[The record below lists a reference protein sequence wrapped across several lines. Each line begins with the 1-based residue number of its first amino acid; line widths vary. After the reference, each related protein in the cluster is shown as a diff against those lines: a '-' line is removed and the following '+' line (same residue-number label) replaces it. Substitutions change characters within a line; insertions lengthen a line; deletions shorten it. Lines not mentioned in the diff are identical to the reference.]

1 VRGKDNVLAIL
12 LADIHLSLK
21 APIWRSAEPDWLEA
35 QARPLK
41 QVRLLQSNYGCP
53 VLCAGD
59 IFDRSRKTADG
70 WNAPAELIN
79 YAIQYLPDNM
89 YAIPGQHDLPNHQ
102 YDDIHRSAY
111 WTLVKA
117 GKIRNVKP
125 NCMTDIGEGL
135 LVYGFPPGY
144 ELIPLEISD
153 VALAEGKILVAIVH
167 DYIWVTGHSYPEAP
181 MKSNVLLKRDRLRSY
196 DVAVYGDNHRGF
208 LAEDASVRVFNCG
221 TLMRR
226 KADEIDYKPQVGLLL
241 DDGSVVPHYLDT
253 SEDRYIAEAE
263 VQEAK
268 TTLEM
273 GDFFDELG
281 KLGKTF
287 LDFVEV
293 MKEIFL
299 RDDKISSEAK
309 QIILDAMEK

>member
-1 VRGKDNVLAIL
+1 
-12 LADIHLSLK
+12 
-21 APIWRSAEPDWLEA
+21 
-35 QARPLK
+35 
-41 QVRLLQSNYGCP
+41 
-53 VLCAGD
+53 
-59 IFDRSRKTADG
+59 
-70 WNAPAELIN
+70 
-79 YAIQYLPDNM
+79 
-89 YAIPGQHDLPNHQ
+89 
-102 YDDIHRSAY
+102 
-111 WTLVKA
+111 
-117 GKIRNVKP
+117 
-125 NCMTDIGEGL
+125 
-135 LVYGFPPGY
+135 
-144 ELIPLEISD
+144 
-153 VALAEGKILVAIVH
+153 
-167 DYIWVTGHSYPEAP
+167 